1 MFKNTMQYS
10 PQQTFSRHFEH
21 CGMRI
26 SDHNLSNSK
35 IGGFLV
41 SKETVVL
48 YRWESETNT
57 SIGFYQTS

>member
-10 PQQTFSRHFEH
+10 PQQPCSGHFEH
-21 CGMRI
+21 CGMRK

-35 IGGFLV
+35 IGGFLF

-48 YRWESETNT
+48 HQWESETNA
-57 SIGFYQTS
+57 GVPGEKP